1 MKLRICMLLARFY
14 PVAGGTELQA
24 QRLAKSLINS
34 GNDVFILTT
43 RLEKLKKYELL
54 DSFPSL
60 PVFRTFSFGKG
71 IVSSIFFCLSSFLF
85 LVKNRNKYDIIHV
98 HLASSHAFS
107 AILIKIFFNKKILL
121 KFGGARTTGDIGTS
135 LAKPFGKIK
144 LNIFKKHFN
153 SYIVPGKE
161 VFDEVIAAGFPE
173 NKITLIPNGVE
184 TDFFKPVTSNE
195 KVNLR
200 KELELPVEKKIC
212 TYVGRL
218 ENGKGLDIL
227 LNLWKRIPEDIIL
240 LIIGIGS
247 LSNELEKSYKYKN
260 VHFLGFKNN
269 INNYLQASDI
279 FILPSFGEGLSNSIL
294 EAMSCGLLVI
304 ANRIT
309 ANEEIILDRENG
321 IIVDFGTII
330 DFSILVK
337 QIFLNKELINKLTH
351 AARKTIELKFS
362 MDKITNQYIH
372 LYKTILFSK
381 LLETS

>member
-1 MKLRICMLLARFY
+1 
-14 PVAGGTELQA
+14 
-24 QRLAKSLINS
+24 
-34 GNDVFILTT
+34 
-43 RLEKLKKYELL
+43 
-54 DSFPSL
+54 
-60 PVFRTFSFGKG
+60 
-71 IVSSIFFCLSSFLF
+71 
-85 LVKNRNKYDIIHV
+85 
-98 HLASSHAFS
+98 
-107 AILIKIFFNKKILL
+107 
-121 KFGGARTTGDIGTS
+121 
-135 LAKPFGKIK
+135 
-144 LNIFKKHFN
+144 
-153 SYIVPGKE
+153 
-161 VFDEVIAAGFPE
+161 
-173 NKITLIPNGVE
+173 
-184 TDFFKPVTSNE
+184 
-195 KVNLR
+195 
-200 KELELPVEKKIC
+200 
-212 TYVGRL
+212 
-218 ENGKGLDIL
+218 GKGLDIL

-337 QIFLNKELINKLTH
+337 QIFLNKDLINKLTH

-362 MDKITNQYIH
+362 MGKITNQYIH